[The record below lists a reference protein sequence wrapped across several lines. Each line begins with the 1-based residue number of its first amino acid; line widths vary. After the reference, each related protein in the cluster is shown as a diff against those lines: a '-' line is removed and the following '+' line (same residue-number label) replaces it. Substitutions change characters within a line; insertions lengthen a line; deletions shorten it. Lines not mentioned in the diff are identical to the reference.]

1 LELKAGEA
9 ELTAGKSPAHSPK
22 CPQFFTFRSAVPG
35 VRVHQLQVAL
45 TEEERQVDLS
55 GWKDPEVEPVIS
67 EPATHCHQ
75 ELWSPEVE
83 EVEDPVLVLVE
94 EQEEAWLAST
104 AEQVKAPAV

>member
-1 LELKAGEA
+1 
-9 ELTAGKSPAHSPK
+9 
-22 CPQFFTFRSAVPG
+22 
-35 VRVHQLQVAL
+35 VHQLQVAL